1 MSGSFFPCWQ
11 NVSCWDQLQGDP
23 AAPQTCKALHFQELC
38 SHPHIRANSGMWFTC
53 LTQPLLLKAPHG
65 GLLLLSKLF
74 QCITAHNDTE
84 HWEPDY
90 LCSNS
95 GGEQEPV
102 ALIIL
107 FMSKLGFAPH
117 SPFNISE
124 NLYPLTLLDNSLA
137 SLKLTSF
144 NILVFFPQHFY
155 NFMRKGIWYG
165 GFIVRGGAEH
175 LLLCE
180 KRHFK

>member
-1 MSGSFFPCWQ
+1 MKPRHFAEQSNVWFLFSLLAECFLLRWAAEGSSSPPDLQSSGFP
-11 NVSCWDQLQGDP
+11 G
-23 AAPQTCKALHFQELC
+23 ALLT
-38 SHPHIRANSGMWFTC
+38 SHIRADSGMWFTC
-53 LTQPLLLKAPHG
+53 LTQPPHG
-65 GLLLLSKLF
+65 GLLFLSKLF

-90 LCSNS
+90 LCWNS
-95 GGEQEPV
+95 GCEQEPV

-144 NILVFFPQHFY
+144 NILFFFP
-155 NFMRKGIWYG
+155 GTSI
-165 GFIVRGGAEH
+165 IS
-175 LLLCE
+175 
-180 KRHFK
+180 